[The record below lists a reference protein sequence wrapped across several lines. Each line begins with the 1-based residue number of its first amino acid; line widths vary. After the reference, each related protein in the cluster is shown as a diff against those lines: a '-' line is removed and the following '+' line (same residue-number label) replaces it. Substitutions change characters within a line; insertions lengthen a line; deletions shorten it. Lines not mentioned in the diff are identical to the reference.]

1 MLNRMSLDSRWAVL
15 VAGWCAACTTSTVG
29 GKSHSG
35 ASGAGSGAVS
45 ASAGS
50 SGFGAQSGGASGGA
64 AGTAG
69 ALSSSGSGGTTD
81 GPAPLGSRCT
91 RKDDCAT
98 GNCVDGV
105 CCDGPCQ
112 EVCEACSPAGR
123 CEVVADDDACG
134 TIACPEDTTCRNY
147 PDTLEA
153 RCAARGSCKTSSSCA
168 YSSAPSRT
176 ECATGSLCDG
186 TGACEATS
194 IKCGGTSCDASYQE
208 CCEGADK
215 GTHECIAKGQPCRTS
230 SQWSSDD
237 SGVVVSCTTDS
248 DCALGSVC
256 CLTNGN
262 GNLFINCQS
271 GTSCPGESGIYVTRY
286 PVCASPGGTKPCGK
300 GTCRAEYDYMPAT
313 WKFCF

>member
-1 MLNRMSLDSRWAVL
+1 MSLDTRWAVL
-15 VAGWCAACTTSTVG
+15 LVAWCAACTTSTVG
-29 GKSHSG
+29 GESRDSGTSG
-35 ASGAGSGAVS
+35 AGAVS
-45 ASAGS
+45 ASAGT
-50 SGFGAQSGGASGGA
+50 SGGGVHSGGGNSG
-64 AGTAG
+64 GTAG
-69 ALSSSGSGGTTD
+69 TLDTAGSGGTTD
-81 GPAPLGSRCT
+81 GPASLGSRCT
-91 RKDDCAT
+91 GKDDCAS

-123 CEVVADDDACG
+123 CEAVADDDACG
-134 TIACPEDTTCRNY
+134 TIACPEDTTCRDY
-147 PDTLEA
+147 PDALKA

-186 TGACEATS
+186 AGACEAAL
-194 IKCGGTSCDASYQE
+194 IKCGGTTCDASYQE

-248 DCALGSVC
+248 DCALGNVC

-262 GNLFINCQS
+262 GNLLISCQS
-271 GTSCPGESGIYVTRY
+271 ATSCPGESGIYVTRY
-286 PVCASPGGTKPCGK
+286 PVCASPGGTKPCAT
-300 GTCRAEYDYMPAT
+300 GTCSAQYKYMPDT